1 MQAKSGPLALAFGC
15 FFYHKMLRIDLNK
28 PKTQKAPPTGEL
40 FLDLLS

>member
-1 MQAKSGPLALAFGC
+1 MQAKSGPLALAV
-15 FFYHKMLRIDLNK
+15 FFYHKMLRIYLNK